1 MSAFK
6 RCVESLMRP
15 LDWLVTGLM
24 AALLV
29 QILLLILGRQIGLS
43 WVWLYDI
50 ARWTLAW
57 TVFVG
62 AVPLTQRSAHLAI
75 DVAANAMPRWAA
87 SISHVFVV
95 TCTVA
100 VSCVIAYYGALET
113 LRMYQAGERSMSGAL
128 PAFIGY
134 GIIPL
139 AFTLLAVA
147 AFASTRPTPPDYH
160 Q

>member
-6 RCVESLMRP
+6 RCVEALMRP
-15 LDWLVTGLM
+15 LDWIVTGLT

-43 WVWLYDI
+43 WVWLYDV

-57 TVFVG
+57 IVFIA
-62 AVPLTQRSAHLAI
+62 AVPLTQRGAHLAI

-87 SISHVFVV
+87 SISHAFLVI
-95 TCTVA
+95 CTVGIA
-100 VSCVIAYYGALET
+100 SVIAYYGGLET

-134 GIIPL
+134 GVMPL

-147 AFASTRPTPPDYH
+147 ALASTRPAPPDYH